1 MNLKVYW
8 DSGVVVQLGETTIC
22 LDPQTTKIPYDHI
35 LISHAHRDHTA
46 GFLALK
52 PKKYSTY
59 PTIDIFEAVTRRKVN
74 NVKRLSYGEKVKI
87 GDFKVFVYNS
97 GHILGSAMFKIE
109 TSEGTVLYTGDL
121 NCVDTLITSAANNV
135 QCDILII
142 ESTYGNSGLVF
153 PSREK
158 IYRSMVRWVVEK
170 ICSGKIPI
178 FYVYPVGKAQEVIRL
193 LNEFIEVEVA
203 VHPTIERVNRV
214 YGKLNIKLQASIVQP
229 KKGLVAV
236 YPTYSYS
243 SQKISGEVSA
253 FATGWALRFKNKE
266 RFFPLS
272 SHADFNQLLNF
283 IKSVNPK
290 IVYTVF
296 GFTSQL
302 AKHVG
307 KKLNIK
313 AKPLQI

>member
-1 MNLKVYW
+1 LNLKVYW
-8 DSGVVVQLGETTIC
+8 DSGVVIQLGETTIC

-59 PTIDIFEAVTRRKVN
+59 PTIDIFEAITRRKVN

-142 ESTYGNSGLVF
+142 ESTYGNSGFVF

-158 IYRSMVRWVVEK
+158 FIGLWLNGLWKKFVVEK
-170 ICSGKIPI
+170 FQFFMFI
-178 FYVYPVGKAQEVIRL
+178 L
-193 LNEFIEVEVA
+193 LE
-203 VHPTIERVNRV
+203 
-214 YGKLNIKLQASIVQP
+214 KL
-229 KKGLVAV
+229 KKSLD
-236 YPTYSYS
+236 Y
-243 SQKISGEVSA
+243 
-253 FATGWALRFKNKE
+253 
-266 RFFPLS
+266 
-272 SHADFNQLLNF
+272 
-283 IKSVNPK
+283 
-290 IVYTVF
+290 
-296 GFTSQL
+296 
-302 AKHVG
+302 
-307 KKLNIK
+307 
-313 AKPLQI
+313 